1 MNPIDQ
7 IKQIARREARARP
20 RLANDIME
28 SARPAPGEIADS
40 ESPAHEPELFDDQLR
55 DLKEGS

>member
-7 IKQIARREARARP
+7 IKQIARREDKAS